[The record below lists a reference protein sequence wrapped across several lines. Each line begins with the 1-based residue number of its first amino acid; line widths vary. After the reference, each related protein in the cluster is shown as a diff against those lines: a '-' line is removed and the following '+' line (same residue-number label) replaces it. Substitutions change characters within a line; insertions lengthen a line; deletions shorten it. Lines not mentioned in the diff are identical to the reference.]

1 MRSIAKFGVWGL
13 SLAVAAPLLITPG
26 ISLAQEGADEGAIE
40 EVIVTGTRR
49 EGVSPTETLSPVDII
64 GGSALTD
71 QAMFDLTDTITRVAP
86 SLNTQRFP
94 IADGTAVI
102 RPVTLRNLS
111 PDQTLVLVNGSRRH
125 RSALVN
131 LQFSPLGTIN
141 TGAHAV
147 DFGMIPSLA
156 VKRIEVLRDGASAQY
171 GSDAIAGVIN
181 VILDDANEGI
191 TVSAQTGEYFEGDG
205 ARTTIAANGGF
216 SLGDNGF
223 LNLTIEHSTADQTSR
238 GVVRG
243 DCQRVIDE
251 VGVDGVPLDGLC
263 QRWGD
268 PDIETLKGFLNFG
281 IDISDSTELFG
292 NASFGDNEFRSDF
305 FYRPAY
311 VPGVA
316 GTSGSLMVDG
326 NEDGIPDDA
335 PQMLVDDITGA
346 GLNPSDYLTVGA
358 SASGFVLL
366 NPIQS
371 MFPGGFNPDIGADIS
386 DFAVVLGVRG
396 ETAGGLSWDTRF
408 RTAENEAD
416 YLLGSTI
423 NPSLGLLSPTSF
435 KPGNLT
441 QEETAFTVDFVKTF
455 DVGNLASPLNIAF
468 GAEWREETYTL
479 VAGDPASIEV
489 GPTFLEF
496 GFGSESFQ
504 GYPLESE
511 GTFDSANTAFY
522 IDFEADVTDRFSGG
536 IAFRAEDYDQFGN
549 TFDWK
554 LSGRFEVTETFAL
567 RGTVNTGFR
576 APTAGQVNTL
586 NGTTAANAAGVLIPQ
601 FIYPVAD
608 PIAEA
613 LGAVSLIPEESMSFT
628 IGAVFEPF
636 DNTSITIDYYDI
648 TIDDRLT
655 VFNVN
660 PEGLCDGDP
669 ACGGTDEIGLLVAA
683 GIPNANALLGAKV
696 AYFINGFESNISGI
710 DLSIVS
716 VFDIGSGTLTADLR
730 SNFNSHDVEKVQQ
743 NALSDSDIYD
753 FENQVPDN
761 RTALTFN
768 YDTGRMFSGYARF
781 NFYGGWGDSGGQV
794 AAPDASE
801 VVEYSSELLVD
812 LEATF
817 RFTDNFRASIGGE
830 NIFDT
835 LPDDDGHGTSEFLG
849 VDKALTSPFGFN
861 GGFWYARLVAEF

>member
-1 MRSIAKFGVWGL
+1 MISIARFGVWGL
-13 SLAVAAPLLITPG
+13 SLAVATPLLMTPA

-64 GGSALTD
+64 GGDSLVD
-71 QAMFDLTDTITRVAP
+71 QATFDLTDSLTRIAP

-94 IADGTAVI
+94 IADGTAAV

-111 PDQTLVLVNGSRRH
+111 PDQTLVLINGSRRH
-125 RSALVN
+125 RSAVVN
-131 LQFSPLGTIN
+131 LQASPFGTVN
-141 TGAHAV
+141 AGAQAV

-156 VKRIEVLRDGASAQY
+156 VKRLEILRDGASAQY

-191 TVSAQTGEYFEGDG
+191 TVSVQTGEYFEGDG

-223 LNLTIEHSTADQTSR
+223 LNLTIEHSTADRTSR

-263 QRWGD
+263 QRFGD
-268 PDIETLKGFLNFG
+268 PDVETLKGFLNFG
-281 IDISDSTELFG
+281 IDISDSAELFG
-292 NASFGDNEFRSDF
+292 YASFGDNEFRSDF

-316 GTSGSLMVDG
+316 GTSGSLIVDDDG
-326 NEDGIPDDA
+326 DGIPDDA
-335 PQMLVDDITGA
+335 PQMIVDDINGA
-346 GLNPSDYLTVGA
+346 GLNPSDYLTADGA
-358 SASGFVLL
+358 SPSGFVLL
-366 NPIQS
+366 NPIHT
-371 MFPGGFNPDIGADIS
+371 MFPGGFNPDFGADIS
-386 DFAVVLGVRG
+386 DYAVLLGVRG
-396 ETAGGLSWDTRF
+396 ETAGGLSWDVRG
-408 RTAENEAD
+408 RIAENEVD

-423 NPSLGLLSPTSF
+423 NPSLGILSPTNF

-441 QEETAFTVDFVKTF
+441 QEETAFTVDFVKPL
-455 DVGNLASPLNIAF
+455 DVGNFASPLNLAF
-468 GAEWREETYTL
+468 GFEWREETYTL
-479 VAGDPASIEV
+479 AAGDPASIEV

-504 GYPLESE
+504 GYPLESV
-511 GTFDSANTAFY
+511 GSFDSANIAAY
-522 IDFEADVTDRFSGG
+522 IDFEADITDRFSGG
-536 IAFRAEDYDQFGN
+536 IAFRAEDYDEFGD
-549 TFDWK
+549 TFDFK

-586 NGTTAANAAGVLIPQ
+586 NGTTAANTAGVLVPK
-601 FIYPVAD
+601 FTYPVAN
-608 PIAEA
+608 PVAVA
-613 LGAVSLIPEESMSFT
+613 LGSLALIPEESTSFT
-628 IGAVFEPF
+628 IGAVFQPF

-655 VFNVN
+655 LF
-660 PEGLCDGDP
+660 
-669 ACGGTDEIGLLVAA
+669 EIPSLDQDDVDDLAAA
-683 GIPNANALLGAKV
+683 GIPNAQAFLEAKV
-696 AYFINGFESNISGI
+696 SYFVNGFESHVSGF

-716 VFDIGSGTLTADLR
+716 DFDVGGGSLTMDLRANFNSQDVSKVAPDTLSATEVFDI
-730 SNFNSHDVEKVQQ
+730 
-743 NALSDSDIYD
+743 
-753 FENQVPDN
+753 ENQVPED
-761 RTALTFN
+761 RVALTFN
-768 YDTGRMFSGYARF
+768 YDTGGMFSGYLRF
-781 NFYGGWGDSGGQV
+781 NNYGGWGDAGGQV
-794 AAPDASE
+794 APPDASE
-801 VVEYSSELLVD
+801 VVNYGSELLID

-817 RFTDNFRASIGGE
+817 RFTDNFRVSIGGE

-835 LPDDDGHGTSEFLG
+835 LPDDDGHEVSEFLG

>member
-1 MRSIAKFGVWGL
+1 MISIARFGVWGL
-13 SLAVAAPLLITPG
+13 SLTVAAPLLMTPA
-26 ISLAQEGADEGAIE
+26 ISLAQESADEGVVE

-64 GGSALTD
+64 GGSSLTN
-71 QAMFDLTDTITRVAP
+71 QAMFDLTDSITRVAP

-94 IADGTAVI
+94 IADGTAVV

-125 RSALVN
+125 RSAVVN

-141 TGAHAV
+141 TGAQAV

-156 VKRIEVLRDGASAQY
+156 VKRIEILRDGASAQY

-181 VILDDANEGI
+181 VILDDANEGF

-216 SLGDNGF
+216 RLGDSGF
-223 LNLTIEHSTADQTSR
+223 LNLTLEQSTSDQTSR
-238 GVVRG
+238 GTVRF
-243 DCQRVIDE
+243 DCPDRIAA
-251 VGVDGVPLDGLC
+251 VGVENVPLDGLC

-268 PDIETLKGFLNFG
+268 PDIDSLKGFLNFG
-281 IDISDSTELFG
+281 IDINDNTEIFG
-292 NASFGDNEFRSDF
+292 NASFGDTEFRSDF
-305 FYRPAY
+305 FYRP
-311 VPGVA
+311 GVILGTGGA
-316 GTSGSLMVDG
+316 GALMVDDGTG
-326 NEDGIPDDA
+326 NPADA
-335 PQMLVDDITGA
+335 SQALLDSITGA
-346 GLNPSDYLTVGA
+346 GLNLADYLTADGG
-358 SASGFVLL
+358 SATGWALL

-371 MFPGGFNPDIGADIS
+371 MFPGGFNPDFGADMS
-386 DFAVVLGVRG
+386 DYAVLLGVRG
-396 ETAGGLSWDTRF
+396 ETAGGLSWDVRG
-408 RTAENEAD
+408 RVAENKAD

-423 NPSLGLLSPTSF
+423 NPSLGILSPTNF
-435 KPGNLT
+435 KPGALT

-455 DVGNLASPLNIAF
+455 DVGNMASPLNVAF

-479 VAGDPASIEV
+479 AAGDPASIEV

-504 GYPLESE
+504 GYPLESV
-511 GTFDSANTAFY
+511 GSFDSANTAIY
-522 IDFEADVTDRFSGG
+522 IDFEADITDRFSGG
-536 IAFRAEDYDQFGN
+536 IAFRAEDYDEFGS

-601 FIYPVAD
+601 FIYPVAN
-608 PIAEA
+608 PIPAA
-613 LGAVSLIPEESMSFT
+613 LGAASLIPEESMSFT
-628 IGAVFEPF
+628 IGAVFQPF

-660 PEGLCDGDP
+660 PNGLCDGDP
-669 ACGGTDEIGLLVAA
+669 ACGGTDEIGLLQAA

-716 VFDIGSGTLTADLR
+716 NFDVGSGTLTADLR
-730 SNFNSHDVEKVQQ
+730 SNFNSHDVKKVQQ
-743 NALSDSDIYD
+743 NALSASDVYD

-761 RTALTFN
+761 RTTLTFD
-768 YDTGRMFSGYARF
+768 YQSGGRLGGYVRF
-781 NFYGGWGDSGGQV
+781 NFYGGWGDSGGQLS
-794 AAPDASE
+794 ASDASE
-801 VVEYSSELLVD
+801 AISYGSEMLVD
-812 LEATF
+812 IEA
-817 RFTDNFRASIGGE
+817 RFDFNDNISLSVGAE
-830 NIFDT
+830 NVFDVE
-835 LPDDDGHGTSEFLG
+835 PDDDGHFVAEILG

-861 GGFWYARLVAEF
+861 GGFWYARLSAYF